1 LSVKI
6 AASRTAVFPYAG
18 EDLIIIRGGGDLA
31 TGIVQKF
38 FRSGFNILILETDT
52 PTAIRRNVS
61 LCEAVYDGEKTVEDI
76 TCRKIETID
85 EIENCFKERI
95 VPLLIDPEGK
105 CIDKLKPKA
114 VIDAIIAKRNLGT
127 NKNMADITIALGPG
141 FLAGADVDCVIETLR
156 GNDLGRLIF
165 SGKAKEDTKTPGE
178 VAGESFKRVIHSPS
192 EGIIKHKKPIG
203 DIVKKGDVILTVDA
217 TESAENAEK
226 PEKID
231 VTAPIGGVLR
241 GIIREGIIIKEKT
254 KIADIDPRT
263 DINCL
268 LISDKARCIG
278 GAALEA
284 YIMLARQ

>member
-6 AASRTAVFPYAG
+6 AASRIAVFPYAG

-38 FRSGFNILILETDT
+38 FRCGFNILILETDT

-85 EIENCFKERI
+85 EIENCFKEKI

-165 SGKAKEDTKTPGE
+165 SGKAKADTKTPGE
-178 VAGESFKRVIHSPS
+178 VAGESFKRVIHSPG
-192 EGIIKHKKPIG
+192 EGIIIHKKSIG
-203 DIVKKGDVILTVDA
+203 DIVKKGDIILTVGA
-217 TESAENAEK
+217 V
-226 PEKID
+226 D
-231 VTAPIGGVLR
+231 VTAPIDGVLR
-241 GIIREGIIIKEKT
+241 GLIREGLSIKEKT

-284 YIMLARQ
+284 YMMLAGKQR